1 VTLQGQALEN
11 RYNFQEFLQRVDL
24 AETWIQEK
32 VGAPL
37 DREFGVW
44 GQELKNWVGK
54 SKVFGT
60 LAL

>member
-1 VTLQGQALEN
+1 MASPCEF
-11 RYNFQEFLQRVDL
+11 RFQEFLQRVDL